1 MRDKSTY
8 IFYAPDLLLIVAAF
22 AFLAYR
28 LRSVAFTILTIALFA
43 FLLFFF
49 RPASLPASFVAP
61 RNTVVSPAQGT
72 VLAVK
77 ENIGGKQISIF
88 LSPLDVH
95 VQYAPT
101 DGKMIEQTYKPGEF
115 NAANFFEKS
124 NYNERL
130 ETTFMTE
137 YGPIKVYQI
146 AGQLARRIVSF
157 LEPNQQVRAGEPI
170 GLIKLGSRV
179 DVYLPSTAAPLVKE
193 GDRLFIGDPIARF

>member
-22 AFLAYR
+22 AFVAYQ
-28 LRSVAFTILTIALFA
+28 LKSITFTLLSVALFA

-49 RPASLPASFVAP
+49 RPAGLPPTFQAP
-61 RNTVVSPAQGT
+61 RNTVVSPAQGQ
-72 VLAVK
+72 VISVK
-77 ENIGGKQISIF
+77 ENISTKQISIF

-101 DGKMIEQTYKPGEF
+101 DGKMIEQAYKHGEF

-124 NYNERL
+124 NFNERL

-137 YGPIKVYQI
+137 YGPIKVSQI
-146 AGQLARRIVSF
+146 AGQLARRLFSF

-193 GDRLFIGDPIARF
+193 GDRLFVGDPIARF

>member
-1 MRDKSTY
+1 MRDKPTY

-22 AFLAYR
+22 AFVSYKTKSL
-28 LRSVAFTILTIALFA
+28 ILTLVTIAAFF

-49 RPASLPASFVAP
+49 RPAGIPANFTAP
-61 RNTVVSPAQGT
+61 ANSIISPAQGKIMAIRQNGST
-72 VLAVK
+72 T
-77 ENIGGKQISIF
+77 QISIF

-101 DGKMIEQTYKPGEF
+101 DGKVIEQAYKPGEF

-124 NYNERL
+124 QYNERM
-130 ETTFMTE
+130 ETTFMTSQ
-137 YGPIKVYQI
+137 GPVKVSQI

-157 LEPNQQVRAGEPI
+157 LEPNQQVRTGEPI

-179 DVYLPSTAAPLVKE
+179 DVYLPSTAVPVVKE
-193 GDRLFIGDPIARF
+193 GDRVFVGDQLATF